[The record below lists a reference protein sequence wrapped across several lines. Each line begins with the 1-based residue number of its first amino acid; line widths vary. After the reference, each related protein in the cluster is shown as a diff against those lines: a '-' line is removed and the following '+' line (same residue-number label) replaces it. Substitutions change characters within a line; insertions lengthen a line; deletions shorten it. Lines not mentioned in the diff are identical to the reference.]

1 MAATSYA
8 EEFYGK
14 AAGADP
20 VLRSYGIKPSVPA
33 ASLSDVRPG
42 SKTSTSNYDWT
53 GHVHRAY
60 EGLMDCVQG
69 IDRQLSE
76 YWEALESIRFSCDK
90 NRKN

>member
-20 VLRSYGIKPSVPA
+20 ILRSYGIKPSVLA
-33 ASLSDVRPG
+33 ASLSDVHSG
-42 SKTSTSNYDWT
+42 SKTSTSNCNWT

-60 EGLMDCVQG
+60 EGLMDYVQDIG
-69 IDRQLSE
+69 RQLNE
-76 YWEALESIRFSCDK
+76 YCEALESIRFSCDK
-90 NRKN
+90 KRKN